1 MTPVEIVLIVTGA
14 IAAVGAV
21 VSAVATILDLRAT
34 RKSVKLAEDQAR
46 TRPSIEI
53 SLELLDVR
61 EVDDVWELVK
71 YVLEARQ
78 RKVEKERKEREEK
91 EKQKREAQ
99 KRQERERKNREEKE
113 AREQRIKEGKGTE
126 FDYVM
131 KNVDGLGP
139 LPLSVDTSKL
149 FNPRIEPKVFLP
161 NRHDSELYDGF
172 LPHRVIRVGVGN
184 RGRVAA
190 YDVTG
195 WLYFNADHLE
205 PLGYFSDG
213 DVAEEPEDGLLTL
226 RRR

>member
-1 MTPVEIVLIVTGA
+1 MRPPSPRLSFHRWRLALAARKLLSYDTVEIVLIVTGA

-99 KRQERERKNREEKE
+99 KRQER
-113 AREQRIKEGKGTE
+113 T
-126 FDYVM
+126 
-131 KNVDGLGP
+131 
-139 LPLSVDTSKL
+139 
-149 FNPRIEPKVFLP
+149 
-161 NRHDSELYDGF
+161 
-172 LPHRVIRVGVGN
+172 
-184 RGRVAA
+184 
-190 YDVTG
+190 
-195 WLYFNADHLE
+195 
-205 PLGYFSDG
+205 
-213 DVAEEPEDGLLTL
+213 
-226 RRR
+226 